1 MAAGLGKLRCSVADK
16 VAGYFAGA
24 GVEAAGVLVGVSIG
38 VVVRFR
44 FGFVSCVAAA
54 CLSEGEGFEHIPQRL
69 LLVMLAQVLGKVS
82 LCSKELVCSVLGVGS
97 CWISKLV
104 VIIRGLRGAGCSSLT
119 KDRCSSRENISL
131 VPPLL
136 DCCGPSPSSSFP
148 KLGCVRAYW
157 RSKEQLVQLWLG
169 ECSHEL
175 DRVHRER

>member
-38 VVVRFR
+38 VV
-44 FGFVSCVAAA
+44 
-54 CLSEGEGFEHIPQRL
+54 
-69 LLVMLAQVLGKVS
+69 
-82 LCSKELVCSVLGVGS
+82 LVCSVLGVGS

-148 KLGCVRAYW
+148 KLGRVRAYW
-157 RSKEQLVQLWLG
+157 RSKERLVQLWLG
-169 ECSHEL
+169 EFSHEL

>member
-1 MAAGLGKLRCSVADK
+1 MAARLGKLLCSVADK

-24 GVEAAGVLVGVSIG
+24 GVEAAGVLVGILIG

-44 FGFVSCVAAA
+44 FGVWLGFDWE
-54 CLSEGEGFEHIPQRL
+54 LSSRVHG
-69 LLVMLAQVLGKVS
+69 
-82 LCSKELVCSVLGVGS
+82 LVCSVLGVGS

-148 KLGCVRAYW
+148 KLGRVRAYW
-157 RSKEQLVQLWLG
+157 RSKERLV
-169 ECSHEL
+169 
-175 DRVHRER
+175 

>member
-1 MAAGLGKLRCSVADK
+1 MASSPHRGS
-16 VAGYFAGA
+16 
-24 GVEAAGVLVGVSIG
+24 S
-38 VVVRFR
+38 
-44 FGFVSCVAAA
+44 
-54 CLSEGEGFEHIPQRL
+54 RL
-69 LLVMLAQVLGKVS
+69 WVTHEKRSTWKLLV
-82 LCSKELVCSVLGVGS
+82 ELVCSVLGVGS

-136 DCCGPSPSSSFP
+136 DCCDPSPSSSFP

-175 DRVHRER
+175 DGVHRER